1 MRYGRTPEVGCRN
14 LRGCE
19 RRTALRIGI
28 VSDIPCDVV
37 AFKRALEELG
47 QIDMIL
53 GAGDWVLQYR
63 FSNEIYDMIRDYNI
77 IAVRGNHDMAVAGP
91 GGVML
96 RASGKINAENL
107 EFLNNMPAVVEL
119 HIEGKRL
126 LMMHTSRLDPTG
138 GGRDLGGAAMGKV
151 VHHYREN
158 GGSFGQISAD
168 EALNAGNSI
177 LTDNYVMGI
186 NAKPTNPGQVFIV
199 AQDDGFKEHNMGEL
213 PEVDADILVVG
224 HTHQP
229 VIDQQGTRLV
239 VNPGSL
245 GQPRN
250 PAFPHRRTYAI
261 LDTKDWSATIG
272 EFHQQTY
279 DES

>member
-1 MRYGRTPEVGCRN
+1 MRTEDSMK
-14 LRGCE
+14 
-19 RRTALRIGI
+19 IGI
-28 VSDIPCDVV
+28 VSDIHCDVV
-37 AFKRALEELG
+37 AFRRALDEMG
-47 QIDMIL
+47 PVDMLL

-77 IAVRGNHDMAVAGP
+77 IAVRGNHDMAIAGP

-96 RASGKINAENL
+96 RRSGKIAEEHQIRL
-107 EFLNNMPAVVEL
+107 DDMPAVVEV

-138 GGRDLGGAAMGKV
+138 GGRDLGGASLGKV
-151 VHHYREN
+151 VHHFVEN
-158 GGSFGQISAD
+158 GGSYGRVPYEELGD
-168 EALNAGNSI
+168 KAL

-186 NAKPTNPGQVFIV
+186 NARPTNPGQTILI
-199 AQDDGFKEHNMGEL
+199 AQDDGFREANMGDL

-229 VIDQQGTRLV
+229 VIDQQGSRLV
-239 VNPGSL
+239 INPGSL

-261 LDTKDWSATIG
+261 LDTKDWSARIG
-272 EFHQQTY
+272 EFQQQTY
-279 DES
+279 DE